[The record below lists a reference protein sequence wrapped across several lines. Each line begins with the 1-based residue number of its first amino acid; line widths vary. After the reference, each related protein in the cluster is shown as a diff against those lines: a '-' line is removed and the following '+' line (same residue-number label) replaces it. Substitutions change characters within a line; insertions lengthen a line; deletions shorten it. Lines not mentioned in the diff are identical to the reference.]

1 MGNIDMTPREYVEQK
16 REYRIDLI
24 CVVIFAVVMVV
35 LIGAEI
41 WTAQGYNAAESRH
54 AKAAARFEA
63 ATGRLEDFQAIAAE
77 RNAARSRLQQAM
89 NVTGSLPTSRIF
101 HEVARA
107 AGEDAAVVEWTL
119 TRLDEMPTPAAPPAE
134 DAGLKK
140 KRKVVSSKRKPGQK
154 PPAKPL
160 KLSNIFR
167 VEIRGAAKDDQAV
180 IDFESRLEVNDIFQ
194 RVDLPWDLVEH
205 GREIEDTTCVF
216 FRMTLYVD
224 TSKWLEHIEEGAAAE
239 ETGRSGT

>member
-24 CVVIFAVVMVV
+24 CVVIFAVVMVILV
-35 LIGAEI
+35 GAEI

-54 AKAAARFEA
+54 ATAAGRFAA
-63 ATGRLEDFQAIAAE
+63 ATGRLEDFSAIAAA
-77 RNAARSRLQQAM
+77 RNAAAKGLTQAAD
-89 NVTGSLPTSRIF
+89 VTGSLPTSRIF
-101 HEVARA
+101 HEVAQA
-107 AGEDAAVVEWTL
+107 ADDDVAVVEWSL
-119 TRLDEMPTPAAPPAE
+119 TRLDEMPQPAVAPAE

-167 VEIRGAAKDDQAV
+167 VEIQGAARDDQAI
-180 IDFESRLEVNDIFQ
+180 IDFEARLEVNDIFQ
-194 RVDLPWDLVEH
+194 QVDLPWALVEH
-205 GREIEDTTCVF
+205 GREIEDTKCVF

-224 TSKWLEHIEEGAAAE
+224 TSKWLEQLDDGAAAE
-239 ETGRSGT
+239 ETGRSET